1 MRTHLRVGVAALGLT
16 LLSSGAHATDY
27 CTKEQYERDRHRI
40 TDALSKGTLV
50 KGPERV
56 RDSIL
61 ISEDEWYKLNYPEQI
76 ALMQAYECFMGRGK
90 QFLYLDVRSLSTGK
104 LLATWKLGALEP
116 TNGGHDP
123 NSSGASQGD
132 SGIGITGATRTDF
145 IKSVIEGCRAKS
157 ASPTFCSCYGNA
169 LADSLSVEEL
179 KEASTTANREATM
192 AALRPKLEAAA
203 KRCQ

>member
-1 MRTHLRVGVAALGLT
+1 MREGRLHENAVKSGCRCLGLT
-16 LLSSGAHATDY
+16 LLSSAAHATDY

-50 KGPERV
+50 KGPESV

-116 TNGGHDP
+116 ANGGHVQKVLEQ
-123 NSSGASQGD
+123 AK
-132 SGIGITGATRTDF
+132 AT
-145 IKSVIEGCRAKS
+145 A
-157 ASPTFCSCYGNA
+157 A
-169 LADSLSVEEL
+169 LA
-179 KEASTTANREATM
+179 
-192 AALRPKLEAAA
+192 
-203 KRCQ
+203 

>member
-1 MRTHLRVGVAALGLT
+1 MVQ
-16 LLSSGAHATDY
+16 
-27 CTKEQYERDRHRI
+27 TK
-40 TDALSKGTLV
+40 
-50 KGPERV
+50 
-56 RDSIL
+56 
-61 ISEDEWYKLNYPEQI
+61 YPEQI

-116 TNGGHDP
+116 ADGGHDP
-123 NSSGASQGD
+123 KSSGASQDD
-132 SGIGITGATRTDF
+132 SGIGDTGPTRTDF
-145 IKSVIEGCRAKS
+145 IRSVIEGCRSKS

-169 LADSLSVEEL
+169 LADSLSAEEL
-179 KEASTTANREATM
+179 KEASTTANREAAM

>member
-1 MRTHLRVGVAALGLT
+1 MRTQLRVGVAVLGLT
-16 LLSSGAHATDY
+16 LLSSGAYATDLLHI
-27 CTKEQYERDRHRI
+27 KEQYERDRHRI

-104 LLATWKLGALEP
+104 LLAP
-116 TNGGHDP
+116 
-123 NSSGASQGD
+123 
-132 SGIGITGATRTDF
+132 
-145 IKSVIEGCRAKS
+145 
-157 ASPTFCSCYGNA
+157 GN
-169 LADSLSVEEL
+169 LAHW
-179 KEASTTANREATM
+179 NPPM
-192 AALRPKLEAAA
+192 EAASKKFWSKPRRQRHWRYRA
-203 KRCQ
+203 NACGLHQVGH